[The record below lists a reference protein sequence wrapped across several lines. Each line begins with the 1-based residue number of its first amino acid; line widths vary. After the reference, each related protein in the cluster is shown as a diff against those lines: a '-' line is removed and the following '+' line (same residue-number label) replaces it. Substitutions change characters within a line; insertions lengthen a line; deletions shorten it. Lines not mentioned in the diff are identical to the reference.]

1 MFSPASRARSAA
13 ADIFALVV
21 YSFIV
26 GMLIEVFISGM
37 SFNQSLSSRL
47 LSILVNI
54 LIAWPYGVYRDW
66 FIRQSQRCRSKGMAK
81 ILADLIAYV
90 SFQSPVYAII
100 LWYVGADGAQI
111 MAAVTSNAVVS
122 MAMGVA
128 YGYFLDYCRRL
139 FKVSGYIKAQA

>member
-47 LSILVNI
+47 LSIPVNI
-54 LIAWPYGVYRDW
+54 LIAWPYATG
-66 FIRQSQRCRSKGMAK
+66 
-81 ILADLIAYV
+81 
-90 SFQSPVYAII
+90 SFASH
-100 LWYVGADGAQI
+100 
-111 MAAVTSNAVVS
+111 NAVVQ
-122 MAMGVA
+122 
-128 YGYFLDYCRRL
+128 
-139 FKVSGYIKAQA
+139 KAWQKSWRI

>member
-47 LSILVNI
+47 LSIPVNI

-66 FIRQSQRCRSKGMAK
+66 FIRQSQRCRSKGMSGLMARK
-81 ILADLIAYV
+81 SWLR
-90 SFQSPVYAII
+90 SPVMRWFQWLWASPMGTSLITAVDSSKSRAISKHRHKKAP
-100 LWYVGADGAQI
+100 VKTGAH
-111 MAAVTSNAVVS
+111 
-122 MAMGVA
+122 
-128 YGYFLDYCRRL
+128 
-139 FKVSGYIKAQA
+139 